1 MCHSRCV
8 CIETTYKND
17 EVDFFIDVIV
27 RDLFCVG
34 KDPLFDPVPDK
45 VYEEAVKIFLAC
57 HPGFGRFFFVTFQL
71 FFLKNTMCHFRCVC
85 NSCVRITFLVF
96 DFAYFL
102 HSGSQTKDCDHAN
115 TVCCDCAGAQYC
127 ASIFSRQR
135 TDRNF

>member
-17 EVDFFIDVIV
+17 EIDFFIDVIV

-57 HPGFGRFFFVTFQL
+57 HPGFGRFFCTF
-71 FFLKNTMCHFRCVC
+71 
-85 NSCVRITFLVF
+85 STFLCEEYDVPF
-96 DFAYFL
+96 PVRVTRA
-102 HSGSQTKDCDHAN
+102 CE
-115 TVCCDCAGAQYC
+115 
-127 ASIFSRQR
+127 
-135 TDRNF
+135 